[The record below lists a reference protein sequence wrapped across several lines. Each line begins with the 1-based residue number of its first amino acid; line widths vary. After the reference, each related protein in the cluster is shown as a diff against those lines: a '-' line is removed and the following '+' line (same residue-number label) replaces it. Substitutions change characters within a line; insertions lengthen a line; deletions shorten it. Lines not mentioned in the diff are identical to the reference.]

1 MGRSRGIRLAQSG
14 EGYQDLISQA
24 ALVITDYS
32 SLSFDAAYIGSPS
45 VYYQFDK
52 ESFFSDHTYQ
62 PGYFSYEED
71 GFGPVVSTEE
81 GVLEWVRIFIDR
93 QGVMDEEYQARI
105 NSVFSNRDGKCCSR
119 IYEAILSSGS
129 QYLAWRNGRY
139 G

>member
-1 MGRSRGIRLAQSG
+1 MHPGERKPAARGVPRRSPDGRRCAR
-14 EGYQDLISQA
+14 D
-24 ALVITDYS
+24 ALKTS
-32 SLSFDAAYIGSPS
+32 NTE
-45 VYYQFDK
+45 